1 MANTAEQQRF
11 NNNTRKMTEH
21 NKKQYSEMG
30 MNLHDVT
37 SFQW

>member
-11 NNNTRKMTEH
+11 NNNTRNMTE
-21 NKKQYSEMG
+21 NDKKQYNEMG
-30 MNLHDVT
+30 MNVHDVT